1 MNDSF
6 DQMHGYYIENL
17 ETGMHASIDKTFSA
31 RDLAAYAELSL
42 DDNPLHMNEEFAART
57 RAGGQVLHGMITAS
71 LISAIIG
78 TRLPGPGCLWMS
90 QEMRF
95 LQPVRIGE
103 TVVARAEVVDVD
115 RQKQRVRLATVCR
128 VGDRIVLDG
137 SALVWVP
144 SRSGETSGQG
154 SYG

>member
-1 MNDSF
+1 MNDF
-6 DQMHGYYIENL
+6 FEQMHGYYIEDL
-17 ETGMHASIDKTFSA
+17 QTGMCASVDKRFSK
-31 RDLAAYAELSL
+31 RDLAAYAALSL

-57 RAGGQVLHGMITAS
+57 RVGGQVLHGMITAS

-95 LQPVRIGE
+95 LAPVRIGA
-103 TVVARAEVVDVD
+103 TVVARAEVMDVD
-115 RQKQRVRLATVCR
+115 REKQRVRLATVCR
-128 VGDRIVLDG
+128 VGDGIVLDG

-144 SRSGETSGQG
+144 SRSRK
-154 SYG
+154 

>member
-6 DQMHGYYIENL
+6 ERLHGYYIEDL
-17 ETGMHASIDKTFSA
+17 EPGMSASIAKAFSD
-31 RDLAAYAELSL
+31 RDLAAYAKLSM
-42 DDNPLHMNEEFAART
+42 DDNPLHLNEEFAART
-57 RAGGQVLHGMITAS
+57 RTGGQVLHGMITAS

-95 LQPVRIGE
+95 LEPVRIGS
-103 TVVARAEVVDVD
+103 TVVARAEVSDVD
-115 RQKQRVRLATVCR
+115 RQRQRIRLATICSVTGR
-128 VGDRIVLDG
+128 VVLDG

-144 SRSGETSGQG
+144 SRSRNG
-154 SYG
+154 